1 MDNDTIRDVKKI
13 VYWHDYGISG
23 KTTKK
28 SLRRMLSKMGAQYF
42 DSFVAIR
49 RADMAGQSDYLADW
63 KAMVLEEL
71 IQSHDEIIA
80 EGNAL
85 TLKDLAIGGADLK
98 TLGIQPGPEMG
109 RILNDLLDKVLEDPT
124 LNTKEQLIQLVPLN

>member
-1 MDNDTIRDVKKI
+1 MQSTDELL
-13 VYWHDYGISG
+13 
-23 KTTKK
+23 TKR
-28 SLRRMLSKMGAQYF
+28 LRELAERSRSRGCWTYSDFL
-42 DSFVAIR
+42 
-49 RADMAGQSDYLADW
+49 DMAGQSDYLADW

-124 LNTKEQLIQLVPLN
+124 LNTKEQLIQVVTSL